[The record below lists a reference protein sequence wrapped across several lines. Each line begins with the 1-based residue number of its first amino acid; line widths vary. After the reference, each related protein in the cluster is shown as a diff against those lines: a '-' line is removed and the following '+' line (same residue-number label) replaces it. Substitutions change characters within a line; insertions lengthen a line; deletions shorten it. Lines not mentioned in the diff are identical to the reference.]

1 MIFKALNIIFVG
13 GTWNTVVRQKNI
25 IYDGDFCILFSENIM
40 FQFLINYYFAAKFC
54 PINKYLLG
62 CINSILLLIKYRS
75 VAHWKEIIHKN

>member
-13 GTWNTVVRQKNI
+13 GTWDTVVRQKNI
-25 IYDGDFCILFSENIM
+25 IHDGDFCIM

-62 CINSILLLIKYRS
+62 CINSTRF
-75 VAHWKEIIHKN
+75 